1 MNDTE
6 SIRFS
11 LREALAV
18 TAAAAAVCAV
28 VAYTNSVVIA
38 IHLTTVFLGF
48 VIWRYAQ
55 GHLGG
60 LIPTL
65 LGGDLLLGFSLGWVV
80 NGSEDFMGF
89 RGLIFGVASVLF
101 LTGLGVF
108 LGIASY
114 RRRYWRHQAAIA
126 ITLGAIFVIGWI
138 VVPTLGKAATLRRQK
153 ADIAANTAATAQAIA
168 LVATVCQQVG
178 SAPDLEALKKQLGG
192 PLPSVRWDGYSHE
205 IMYVKTGANTYQ
217 LQYIDPTMFMGD
229 ICIYDS
235 STPARGW
242 FRVKF

>member
-1 MNDTE
+1 MRRGRVYELGCDCH
-6 SIRFS
+6 SSDDCI
-11 LREALAV
+11 LGVCDLAI
-18 TAAAAAVCAV
+18 CAW
-28 VAYTNSVVIA
+28 AS
-38 IHLTTVFLGF
+38 
-48 VIWRYAQ
+48 
-55 GHLGG
+55 GG

-65 LGGDLLLGFSLGWVV
+65 LGGDLLQGFSLGWVV

-168 LVATVCQQVG
+168 LVATVCQQV
-178 SAPDLEALKKQLGG
+178 AVHLTWK
-192 PLPSVRWDGYSHE
+192 R
-205 IMYVKTGANTYQ
+205 
-217 LQYIDPTMFMGD
+217 
-229 ICIYDS
+229 
-235 STPARGW
+235 
-242 FRVKF
+242 